1 MAGTSQRRMNGSW
14 VRLALATV
22 FCVSIFHS
30 GVLSQDATDAAD
42 GVTVISIP
50 PDLLDILNG
59 NGDPTV
65 HITAADPG
73 DVPTTPD
80 GGSDPDAIAPTRKD
94 DAPQDTVTVDPQF
107 NIEIKTMS
115 GHDVVL
121 RGDGEPPVTQP
132 TGDIQCVDK
141 EALKD
146 RHAVKLMLKDASSCE
161 ETKAKLKELM
171 GDLCGPDCDIK
182 IYQEDSSPEVFVSGK
197 ADANGMA
204 NKFNSPGIKEKLGVV
219 EASPQREE
227 HPPTVLV
234 ALLLTGLLLA
244 ALLIGGYC
252 LRNHRSQQAKGAK
265 LAEEP
270 VDQENQGNTLVSVAP
285 LHPQEPQDKPS
296 ANGESPEGVK
306 TEAPPTNG
314 HSAAKSPV
322 ADTEL

>member
-22 FCVSIFHS
+22 FCLSIFHS

-42 GVTVISIP
+42 GVDNAFTIITLSP
-50 PDLLDILNG
+50 ELLDILNG

-65 HITAADPG
+65 HITAANPG
-73 DVPTTPD
+73 DVPTTTDD
-80 GGSDPDAIAPTRKD
+80 GTDPDAAAPTRKD
-94 DAPQDTVTVDPQF
+94 DAPVGTVTVDPHT
-107 NIEIKTMS
+107 EIKTMS
-115 GHDVVL
+115 G
-121 RGDGEPPVTQP
+121 RGDDGPPVTQP
-132 TGDIQCVDK
+132 AGDIQCVDK

-146 RHAVKLMLKDASSCE
+146 RDAVKLMLKDASSCE
-161 ETKAKLKELM
+161 ETKAKFKELM
-171 GDLCGPDCDIK
+171 GDLCGSDCDIK
-182 IYQEDSSPEVFVSGK
+182 IYQEDSSAQVIVSGE
-197 ADANGMA
+197 ADANGMV

-219 EASPQREE
+219 EASPRWGK

-252 LRNHRSQQAKGAK
+252 LRNHRSQQAKSTK
-265 LAEEP
+265 L
-270 VDQENQGNTLVSVAP
+270 
-285 LHPQEPQDKPS
+285 EPQDKPS